1 MSRGK
6 TGFVVL
12 TFFAAMFLL
21 FIAILFGSTSKRQ
34 EVIDRKQALDARLD
48 EISGQDITIF
58 WIGEMPSE
66 YEHIASVTQV
76 ISPENVS
83 FDNLPVKGHS
93 FHIVSRDEN
102 EKVTNEVFPDDYSRY
117 LFIVIYGDVELSDTA
132 KEALLD
138 CISQNAVPVIA
149 IGDGSSEIIGNILM
163 HRRSHT
169 GEGSSLYYCLGSG
182 YEENLIPKEKV
193 IAGGMDLAEEMPAV
207 FAKGISDYIPQS

>member
-6 TGFVVL
+6 TGFVIL

-34 EVIDRKQALDARLD
+34 EAIDRKAALDAEFD
-48 EISGQDITIF
+48 VIAEQDITIF
-58 WIGEMPSE
+58 WIGQMPSE
-66 YEHIASVTQV
+66 YEHISSVTQV

-93 FHIVSRDEN
+93 YHIVNRDEN
-102 EKVTNEVFPDDYSRY
+102 DKITNEVFPNDYTRY

-149 IGDGSSEIIGNILM
+149 IGDGSSEIISDILM

-182 YEENLIPKEKV
+182 YEENLIPKDKV
-193 IAGGMDLAEEMPAV
+193 IAGGIDLAEEMPAI
-207 FAKGISDYIPQS
+207 FTKGISDYIPQN